1 MIENLLLAYIHF
13 YAALLI
19 SGCELIER
27 KEFTRIL
34 KGIILSPYFFL
45 WRMTSDFYLDFN
57 AICWQDTIQSNMINI
72 NVISVYQI
80 LIHVIKAYNYVLR
93 QNISLFKINMPFYF
107 PNSFYFPFWICVFLK
122 TPLNDVH
129 LHEIKVVFI
138 IVF

>member
-1 MIENLLLAYIHF
+1 
-13 YAALLI
+13 
-19 SGCELIER
+19 
-27 KEFTRIL
+27 
-34 KGIILSPYFFL
+34 
-45 WRMTSDFYLDFN
+45 
-57 AICWQDTIQSNMINI
+57 MINI